1 MAREVIVR
9 NFSVAPVGGFRI
21 HVTTSAAAAAAAAA
35 QSFGQLWPES
45 ESDEAV
51 IENRMPS

>member
-21 HVTTSAAAAAAAAA
+21 HVTTSAAAAAAAK
-35 QSFGQLWPES
+35 SFGQLWPES